1 MSGNSSPRQEY
12 EFTLV
17 STDQGKV
24 TVSLVDRINVD
35 DVFLHMVHGE
45 VYRLITG
52 EDTGADVN
60 ELFKSFLLK
69 ERFTAG

>member
-1 MSGNSSPRQEY
+1 MSNNSSPRQEY

-24 TVSLVDRINVD
+24 TVTMVDRINVD
-35 DVFLHMVHGE
+35 DVFLQLVHGE

-52 EDTGADVN
+52 EDPGADVN
-60 ELFKSFLLK
+60 ELFKGFLLK